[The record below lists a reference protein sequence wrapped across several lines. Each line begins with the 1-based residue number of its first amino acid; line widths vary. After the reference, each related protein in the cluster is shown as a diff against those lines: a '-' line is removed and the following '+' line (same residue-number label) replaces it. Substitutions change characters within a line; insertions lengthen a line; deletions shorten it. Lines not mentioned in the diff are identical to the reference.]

1 MKVEEVKVLLEILRT
16 AYPNSY
22 RNMSKSDAINTVKL
36 YHNRFEGYPSDLVIQ
51 ALNLYVDEN
60 EYPPT
65 VAGIKKYITMIQG
78 GNDYEKMFNEL
89 WLAICGSKRYE
100 ELCPQNK
107 RYIQSQKALDDLGQS
122 SNTVREVIHG
132 QYMKR
137 IADICDEQKAQEAV
151 ERQLGST
158 RLAELQ
164 GKVKLIGTM

>member
-1 MKVEEVKVLLEILRT
+1 
-16 AYPNSY
+16 
-22 RNMSKSDAINTVKL
+22 
-36 YHNRFEGYPSDLVIQ
+36 
-51 ALNLYVDEN
+51 
-60 EYPPT
+60 
-65 VAGIKKYITMIQG
+65 MIQG

-122 SNTVREVIHG
+122 SNTIREVIHG